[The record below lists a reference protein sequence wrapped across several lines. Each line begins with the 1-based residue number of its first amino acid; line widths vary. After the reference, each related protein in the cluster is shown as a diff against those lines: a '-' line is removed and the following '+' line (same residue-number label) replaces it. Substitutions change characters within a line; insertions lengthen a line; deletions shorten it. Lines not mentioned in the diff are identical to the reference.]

1 MRRAGKLRLRQAD
14 GVERPIIC
22 EPTAWAVAL
31 FGGKPVPVDAPRASR
46 VDDTEGASEES
57 TAIVGIGKGAVG
69 P

>member
-22 EPTAWAVAL
+22 EPTAWAVAR
-31 FGGKPVPVDAPRASR
+31 FGGKPVPVDAPRASPGR
-46 VDDTEGASEES
+46 RHQRRSEES
-57 TAIVGIGKGAVG
+57 TAFVGIGKGSLG